1 MHTGLFCETHTGLFC
16 EMHTGLFCEMHTGLF
31 CEMHTG
37 HLVFVRLIAGESSIS
52 VGWLTSG
59 GIFALP
65 VVLSIFA

>member
-1 MHTGLFCETHTGLFC
+1 
-16 EMHTGLFCEMHTGLF
+16 LFCEMHTGLF

-59 GIFALP
+59 GIFVLP